1 MNKMISIAKTTM
13 APALLLAASAASMSL
28 PAQDN
33 LKAYVSFGQNI
44 ALNHSLTMAG
54 APWTG
59 PGCYTAEFGIEFY
72 HPASTLLVRP
82 NAGYTRSMSDP
93 YKPKLGEWGQVI
105 ERAPTVYDVMAVFVG
120 FDLVYNVSKKLPIT
134 ATVGPSFHSWNGVQS
149 NNVETAAYFG
159 EKYMG
164 ENRLKLGWRMGLG
177 YGFKDNKFRV
187 DFTYTMTEWKS
198 EKGDVRNGKELG
210 WTWNGDEWFS
220 APINMPNPSRP
231 SYFTLKASYTF

>member
-1 MNKMISIAKTTM
+1 MNSIAKTTL
-13 APALLLAASAASMSL
+13 APALLLAAPICLS
-28 PAQDN
+28 AQDN
-33 LKAYVSFGQNI
+33 LKAYISFGQNV

-59 PGCYTAEFGIEFY
+59 PGCYTAEFGLEFY

-82 NAGYTRSMSDP
+82 NAGYTRILSDP
-93 YKPKLGEWGQVI
+93 ATSKLGEWGQKI
-105 ERAPTVYDVMAVFVG
+105 ERAPTVYDVMGVFVG

-134 ATVGPSFHSWNGVQS
+134 VTLGPSFHAWNVVQS
-149 NNVETAAYFG
+149 NNVTSPAYFG
-159 EKYMG
+159 EKYMN
-164 ENRLKLGWRMGLG
+164 ESRIKLGWRMGIG

-198 EKGDVRNGKELG
+198 EEGQIRNGRELDG
-210 WTWNGDEWFS
+210 EWNGDEWLY

-231 SYFTLKASYTF
+231 SYFTLKATYTF